1 MRTQGEDGS
10 LQAKER
16 GPEETNPADTWILN
30 FWPPQPC
37 NNKFLLFKPLSLWC
51 FVMVPL
57 ANKCILD
64 KGEERV
70 NVCLGGLPAIALLG
84 CICSGVKQFPQ
95 GLMHC
100 QQGCPRAEG
109 DRGTAVF
116 KVRPWEAADRRSRL
130 QPVQDW
136 GAGGQR

>member
-16 GPEETNPADTWILN
+16 GPEETKPADTWILN
-30 FWPPQPC
+30 FWPPELC

-70 NVCLGGLPAIALLG
+70 KVCLGGLPASTSGLYMLRCQAISSGSHAL
-84 CICSGVKQFPQ
+84 S
-95 GLMHC
+95 
-100 QQGCPRAEG
+100 
-109 DRGTAVF
+109 
-116 KVRPWEAADRRSRL
+116 
-130 QPVQDW
+130 
-136 GAGGQR
+136 AGMS